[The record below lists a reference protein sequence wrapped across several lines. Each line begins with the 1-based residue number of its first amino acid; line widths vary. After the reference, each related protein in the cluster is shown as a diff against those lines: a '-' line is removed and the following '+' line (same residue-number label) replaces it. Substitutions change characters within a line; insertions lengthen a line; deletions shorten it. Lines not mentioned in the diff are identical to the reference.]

1 MKRKQGQ
8 EPLKCDQPELGGL
21 FPFYVS
27 GNATPNECR
36 KIEEHIARC
45 TECQEELRFFLTLR
59 EEGFRG
65 RNSALKVRAASST

>member
-36 KIEEHIARC
+36 KIEEHIVKSSGRELDLDPA
-45 TECQEELRFFLTLR
+45 LRFWLHPD
-59 EEGFRG
+59 
-65 RNSALKVRAASST
+65 